1 MRRSILPLVLLSA
14 LIVAGC
20 GSSYPNRTPVGETF
34 PTVTGKSLAG
44 DEVIVPDAF
53 RGKKVILVLA
63 YEQDAQFD
71 VDRWGIG
78 FFTADFD
85 LPPVYE
91 IPTIPG
97 LIPSLLKNVIDGGMR
112 KGIPKESWRDV
123 ITVYGGDGG
132 VLSKWTGTENDL
144 NARIVLLDE
153 QGVVRWFHDRGY
165 GLPPLQDLLETLKR
179 DQESTVDPAG
189 TDS

>member
-1 MRRSILPLVLLSA
+1 
-14 LIVAGC
+14 
-20 GSSYPNRTPVGETF
+20 
-34 PTVTGKSLAG
+34 
-44 DEVIVPDAF
+44 
-53 RGKKVILVLA
+53 
-63 YEQDAQFD
+63 
-71 VDRWGIG
+71 
-78 FFTADFD
+78 
-85 LPPVYE
+85 
-91 IPTIPG
+91 
-97 LIPSLLKNVIDGGMR
+97 MR